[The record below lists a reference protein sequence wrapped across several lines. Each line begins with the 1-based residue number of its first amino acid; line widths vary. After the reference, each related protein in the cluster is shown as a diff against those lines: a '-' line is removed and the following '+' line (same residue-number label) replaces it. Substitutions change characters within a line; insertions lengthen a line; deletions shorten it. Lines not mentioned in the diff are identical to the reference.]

1 MKLNSLHLIILALVG
16 VVIFLSIRS
25 CKQSKVINDADQI
38 ANLDKALNDTITKTV
53 DKNGDTTYSKQAF
66 IAEIGLLTDVIAKKD
81 TELARLAKEKNKV
94 AVKVVTVTKL
104 VDSGK
109 TIIDTVKDT
118 RTATI
123 VNPHFTADFVSTPVK
138 TTVNVSFR
146 DTATYAIDKNG
157 RLNTKHSNP
166 YLSVVDQNAFIVLPK
181 QRKKNWKYW
190 VGAVVGGVLVYGV
203 TR

>member
-1 MKLNSLHLIILALVG
+1 MVG
-16 VVIFLSIRS
+16 VVILLSVRS
-25 CKQSKVINDADQI
+25 CNQSKAIKDADQV
-38 ANLDKALNDTITKTV
+38 ANLDKALNDTITKSV

-66 IAEIGLLTDVIAKKD
+66 IAEIGLLTDALAKQD
-81 TELARLAKEKNKV
+81 LELARLAKEKNKV
-94 AVKVVTVTKL
+94 GVKVVTITKL

-123 VNPHFTADFVSTPVK
+123 VNPHFTADVVSTPIK
-138 TTVNVSFR
+138 TSVSIMVR
-146 DTATYAIDKNG
+146 DTATYSIDKNG

-181 QRKKNWKYW
+181 QRKNNFKYW